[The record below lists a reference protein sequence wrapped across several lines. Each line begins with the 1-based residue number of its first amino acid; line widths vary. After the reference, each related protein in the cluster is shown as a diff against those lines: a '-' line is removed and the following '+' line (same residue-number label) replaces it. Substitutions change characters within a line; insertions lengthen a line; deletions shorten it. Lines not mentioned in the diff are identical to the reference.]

1 MREYVEPWIA
11 QRADPYVTN
20 EHGGKYYFTA
30 SVPEYDRIVLREADT
45 LDGLKEAEEKTI
57 WKKHEKGEMSFHVWA
72 PELHYLFGGWY
83 LYFAASDVDDIW
95 KLRPYVLKCMGS
107 DPMNDAWVEL
117 GKMKR
122 TADDKFSFE
131 AFSLDA
137 TVFCVNNEWYYVWA
151 EKVGAGE
158 QISNLYIAK
167 MENANTLSTAQVL
180 LSTPDY
186 KWERHGFW
194 VNEGPAVVTHED
206 KIYLTYSASD
216 TSPAYCVGLLEANI
230 NDNLLDPHNWEKKR
244 TPLLK
249 SNPERK
255 LYGPGHNSFT
265 KNEKNED
272 IIVFH
277 ARITDKLLCDNPLY
291 DPNRHA
297 MLGKVEWTDKGM
309 DIIY

>member
-1 MREYVEPWIA
+1 
-11 QRADPYVTN
+11 
-20 EHGGKYYFTA
+20 
-30 SVPEYDRIVLREADT
+30 
-45 LDGLKEAEEKTI
+45 
-57 WKKHEKGEMSFHVWA
+57 
-72 PELHYLFGGWY
+72 
-83 LYFAASDVDDIW
+83 
-95 KLRPYVLKCMGS
+95 
-107 DPMNDAWVEL
+107 MNDEWVEL

-122 TADDKFSFE
+122 AADDKFSFE

-186 KWERHGFW
+186 MWERHGFW
-194 VNEGPAVVTHED
+194 VNEGPAIVTHED

-230 NDNLLDPHNWEKKR
+230 NDNLLDPHNWGKKR

-272 IIVFH
+272 VIVFH
-277 ARITDKLLCDNPLY
+277 ARTTDKLLCDNPLY